1 LSFRELLADMADLNY
16 EKISR
21 LAAMGISPADLQ
33 QATGIRANTMP
44 RTWAELFKQMKDGL
58 LDMEQWKAIQL
69 IEAFKDYPQFD
80 LTKRVKIAPIPIIPN
95 SEKEYL
101 EKLNKKRI
109 IF

>member
-1 LSFRELLADMADLNY
+1 LSFRELLADMADLDY

-44 RTWAELFKQMKDGL
+44 RTWAELFKQMRESSDGKL
-58 LDMEQWKAIQL
+58 KEFVKGL
-69 IEAFKDYPQFD
+69 IVNAKINIMRDVKMAPTLIMPD
-80 LTKRVKIAPIPIIPN
+80 L
-95 SEKEYL
+95 EKEYL
-101 EKLNKKRI
+101 EKLNKKQI